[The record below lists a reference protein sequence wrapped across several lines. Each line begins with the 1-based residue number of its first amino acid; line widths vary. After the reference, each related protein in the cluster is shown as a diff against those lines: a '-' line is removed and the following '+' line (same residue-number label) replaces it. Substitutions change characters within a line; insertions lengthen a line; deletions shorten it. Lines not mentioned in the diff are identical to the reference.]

1 MDAIVVNNAIYNLS
15 TALREQDNARLRKG
29 RKLTL
34 VTVQADD
41 LYTVLGSLIAMR
53 NAAPR
58 QQPAPAVDDAL
69 ADTQRAIIEAAER
82 RGYERA
88 KAEAV
93 VVGDALVDAAIAAP
107 DAPFQP
113 NAKLKKALAR
123 AQGVQS

>member
-53 NAAPR
+53 NAAP
-58 QQPAPAVDDAL
+58 
-69 ADTQRAIIEAAER
+69 TS
-82 RGYERA
+82 
-88 KAEAV
+88 
-93 VVGDALVDAAIAAP
+93 VGLCSP
-107 DAPFQP
+107 PSPRFTTSQE
-113 NAKLKKALAR
+113 
-123 AQGVQS
+123 

>member
-41 LYTVLGSLIAMR
+41 LHTVLGSLIAMR
-53 NAAPR
+53 NAAPCH
-58 QQPAPAVDDAL
+58 QPTPRGGRCDAMRENAARYEWLRMKHNDPASTIAVTDDEMML
-69 ADTQRAIIEAAER
+69 EDIYEIE
-82 RGYERA
+82 GL
-88 KAEAV
+88 
-93 VVGDALVDAAIAAP
+93 DLDAAI
-107 DAPFQP
+107 
-113 NAKLKKALAR
+113 AR